1 MLLLSRVWLEKC
13 SMWMVRC
20 RDLDTI
26 ASNSQTLLASHYGA
40 DPFLNAWGDR
50 FFLSRL
56 VAELPESQISSLQSC
71 FLGQPTILL
80 HTRLRSAG
88 WDSLVSSTS
97 RLLTG
102 SLEDQFIRV
111 LLYYF
116 MDRSSLVAVY
126 DCRDCIWFRTAKRR
140 KSNNLDP
147 GEQRNPSLWHYH
159 PIWFVQYLVNDWQIV
174 Q

>member
-1 MLLLSRVWLEKC
+1 MA
-13 SMWMVRC
+13 RC
-20 RDLDTI
+20 PDLDTI
-26 ASNSQTLLASHYGA
+26 RSLQILKPCLLLTTALIPFWTLE
-40 DPFLNAWGDR
+40 GDR
-50 FFLSRL
+50 FSLSRL
-56 VAELPESQISSLQSC
+56 VAESPESQISSLQSC

-116 MDRSSLVAVY
+116 MDRLLRFTIVGN
-126 DCRDCIWFRTAKRR
+126 CIWFRTAKRR

>member
-116 MDRSSLVAVY
+116 MDRLLRFTIVGIAYDSERPSAGSLITSIPENNVILLCDIIIPYDSSS
-126 DCRDCIWFRTAKRR
+126 T
-140 KSNNLDP
+140 
-147 GEQRNPSLWHYH
+147 
-159 PIWFVQYLVNDWQIV
+159 
-174 Q
+174 